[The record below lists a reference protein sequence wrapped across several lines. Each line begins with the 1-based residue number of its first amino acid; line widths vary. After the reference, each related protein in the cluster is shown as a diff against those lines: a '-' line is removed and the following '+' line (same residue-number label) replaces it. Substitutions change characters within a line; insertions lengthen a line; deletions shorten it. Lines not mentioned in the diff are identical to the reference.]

1 MMITPDFAGVFLCK
15 QKSNFFREAEASE
28 GKMHDT
34 GE

>member
-1 MMITPDFAGVFLCK
+1 MMITPDFAGVFLCQ
-15 QKSNFFREAEASE
+15 QKVIFLEKRKLQK